1 MGKEKLPMLTFKQFV
16 EGKYTKYSDL
26 LLKKAKLYAKGAMP
40 NNAATKKLDKEIH
53 KELRKLGIKPGNP
66 PVYEDLEEGRMKEL
80 HMYIQQKKSAE
91 WIAKKM
97 NLDVKTVKAL
107 MSSKKY

>member
-1 MGKEKLPMLTFKQFV
+1 MLTFKQFS
-16 EGKYTKYSDL
+16 EAKYTKYSDL
-26 LLKKAKLYAKGAMP
+26 LVKKGQLFGKGFTP
-40 NNAATKKLDKEIH
+40 TSITIIKINKEIDKE
-53 KELRKLGIKPGNP
+53 KKKLGIK
-66 PVYEDLEEGRMKEL
+66 EDLDEGRMKEL

-97 NLDVKTVKAL
+97 KLDVKTVKSL